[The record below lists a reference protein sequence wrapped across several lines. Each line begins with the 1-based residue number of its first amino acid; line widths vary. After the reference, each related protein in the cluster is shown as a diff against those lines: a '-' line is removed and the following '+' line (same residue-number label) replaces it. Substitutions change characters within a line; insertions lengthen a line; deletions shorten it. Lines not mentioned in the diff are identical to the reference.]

1 MKALL
6 TIVAAIAFIAIFV
19 FCETNIIFSFV
30 ALAVFALCAKIVEK
44 YYLTDGEKEERV

>member
-19 FCETNIIFSFV
+19 FCETNIALAFV
-30 ALAVFALCAKIVEK
+30 ALAIFALCAKITEK
-44 YYLTDGEKEERV
+44 HYLTKEEKEERV